1 MSAESDILAALAQYN
16 QGVITS
22 ISTSITTNKLDQ
34 VSATVLSKVASFI
47 PFATQAVQI
56 AAGVLK
62 EINNIAGGGPYSEV
76 ARIGTDLSQFNIIG
90 IYNDL
95 LNGRTFNTDQYWG
108 AVYYWRYVKGQNWNN
123 QNQVSD
129 QNVIEALMWFE
140 MKLGVFISG
149 REHLEALQQGAT
161 QYMNLF
167 SVNSDTTID
176 PTKVNN
182 AVYTM
187 QKYMNIAGFNGAP
200 GAWANTVVGVYDI
213 ELVNMVQGSPAYT
226 AALAADQQ
234 TYTATDLLPEQ
245 TTPGLPGSQN
255 AEIFGIPIV
264 PFSAIVAIIFI
275 ILILLL

>member
-16 QGVITS
+16 EGVTSS
-22 ISTSITTNKLDQ
+22 ISSSIATNKLDQ
-34 VSATVLSKVASFI
+34 VSATVLSKICSFI

-62 EINNIAGGGPYSEV
+62 ELNNIAGGGPYSEV

-108 AVYYWRYVKGQNWNN
+108 AVYYYRYVMGQNVNN
-123 QNQVSD
+123 QNQISD
-129 QNVIEALMWFE
+129 QMVITALMWFE

-149 REHLEALQQGAT
+149 REHLEALQVSAED
-161 QYMNLF
+161 YMNLF
-167 SVNSDTTID
+167 SVNGDTTID
-176 PTKVNN
+176 TTKVNN

-187 QKYMNIAGFNGAP
+187 QKYMPKPGFTGAP
-200 GAWANTVVGVYDI
+200 GLWANTVIGVYDMN
-213 ELVNMVQGSPAYT
+213 LVNMVQGSPSYN
-226 AALAADQQ
+226 AALQADQQ
-234 TYTATDLLPEQ
+234 TYTATDLLPGQ
-245 TTPGLPGSQN
+245 DTPGIPGVQD
-255 AEIFGIPIV
+255 AEVLGIPV
-264 PFSAIVAIIFI
+264 VAFSAIVAIIFI